1 MPNFAISR
9 GMCDCKNAW
18 RSGFFGF
25 SSAVFC
31 GPCEKGFKTSL
42 SAIRKVGA
50 IDFLRQK
57 SASELRNM
65 RGSRETCIVR
75 VYGCHIIAFE
85 FAKFAAKCAS
95 RIVLIRA
102 FLAAL

>member
-1 MPNFAISR
+1 MSNFAVSR
-9 GMCDCKNAW
+9 AMCDCKNAW
-18 RSGFFGF
+18 RSGFFDFCSG
-25 SSAVFC
+25 VFC

-42 SAIRKVGA
+42 SATRKVRA
-50 IDFLRQK
+50 VDFLMQK
-57 SASELRNM
+57 SRSELRNM